1 MGRETLNLKAHF
13 GEVFWILSDKRK
25 LTLNQEEE
33 AQDPSAG
40 DDDSGD
46 DEG

>member
-1 MGRETLNLKAHF
+1 MGWETLNLKAHF

-33 AQDPSAG
+33 AQDSSAG